1 MANVTVLI
9 PTPLRKFTGNLD
21 TVTVEAGTIGEML
34 QALDAAHPG
43 LGKPLIDEN
52 GNPRRF
58 VNLYVGGEDIR
69 FKDNAQTVLSDGD
82 EVSIV
87 PAIAGG
93 APADTASLVYQITF
107 HRGMY
112 NVPILYNLGKKFRVT
127 VNLRRAMMSE
137 EAGFAEIELIGQDTE
152 IERAIANLQTT
163 GVSITGP
170 VSERIEPD
178 YDQALATTVGRGT

>member
-21 TVTVEAGTIGEML
+21 TVTVEAGNIAQML

-43 LGKPLIDEN
+43 LGKPLMDEN

-69 FKDNAQTVLSDGD
+69 FKENAQTVLSDGD

-93 APADTASLVYQITF
+93 ATGSEVYQLTF

-112 NVPILYNLGKKFRVT
+112 NTPLLYNLGKKFRVT

-137 EAGFAEIELIGQDTE
+137 EAGFAEIELTGPDTE
-152 IERAIANLQTT
+152 IGRAIADLQTT

-170 VSERIEPD
+170 VSDRIEPD